1 MDFEERVLKHE
12 YKLNDTDDE
21 IIDYIRKNKSNI
33 NNISIQKNR

>member
-21 IIDYIRKNKSNI
+21 IIDYIKTLIKE
-33 NNISIQKNR
+33 